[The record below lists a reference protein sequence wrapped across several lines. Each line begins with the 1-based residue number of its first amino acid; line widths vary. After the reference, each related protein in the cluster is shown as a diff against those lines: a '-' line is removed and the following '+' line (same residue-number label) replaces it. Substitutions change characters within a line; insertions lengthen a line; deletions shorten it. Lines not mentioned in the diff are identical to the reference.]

1 MSKMKNNTVKRSITV
16 HAFQPVNVWRTT
28 GDKIRKSIAYLIIRD
43 RKESIAEFI
52 DKAVD
57 ERIKLLGL
65 DNK

>member
-1 MSKMKNNTVKRSITV
+1 MKNNTVKRSTKV
-16 HAFQPVNVWRTT
+16 NAFQPVNVWRAT
-28 GDKIRKSIAYLIIRD
+28 GDKIRKAIAYLIIRD

-57 ERIKLLGL
+57 ARIKLLGL